1 MPTIINIDPTLL
13 QAAIALDSET
23 PIETIVDTA
32 LRNYIAQHQPNTQL
46 QTFGEAV
53 LTFRQKHNLDQVDLN
68 PDEIW
73 ADVRDRDFTGREVS
87 FE

>member
-1 MPTIINIDPTLL
+1 MLTSIKIDSVLL

-23 PIETIVDTA
+23 PIETIVDAA
-32 LRNYIAQHQPNTQL
+32 LRNYIAQHQANSQP

-53 LTFRQKHNLDQVDLN
+53 LAFRQKHNLDQVDLD
-68 PDEIW
+68 PDKIW

>member
-1 MPTIINIDPTLL
+1 MLTSINIDAALL
-13 QAAIALDSET
+13 QAAIALDSVT
-23 PIETIVDTA
+23 AIETIVDTA
-32 LRNYIAQHQPNTQL
+32 RRNYIAQHQSIHQP

-53 LTFRQKHNLDQVDLN
+53 VAFRQKHHLDRVDLD